1 MPFNVT
7 SRSLVTVTR
16 LLPLLVP
23 AANLLPEA
31 VDGLLLDAEPR
42 ESTPRGD
49 HIFPV
54 ALFPLGLTGIP
65 RVWPRWE
72 EDARLNRLCGC

>member
-1 MPFNVT
+1 M
-7 SRSLVTVTR
+7 SRYIHSLRSLVYYYY
-16 LLPLLVP
+16 LF
-23 AANLLPEA
+23 
-31 VDGLLLDAEPR
+31 LLLIYLLKLLMDYFPMLCP
-42 ESTPRGD
+42 ESPRGD

-72 EDARLNRLCGC
+72 EDAGLDRLCGC